1 MPRNVRPSPTQRTAL
16 GLLVGLILGVLAA
29 FVRDAFDTRV
39 RSSGETGDVLG
50 LPVLGRIPANTSRVA
65 TGSAIAMVADPA
77 GAQADAFRF
86 LRSNIELLRED
97 YTTLTILVSSPGQGD
112 GKSTVAANLAV
123 ALAQAGHRVALLD
136 ADSRRPAVETLLEV
150 PYHAG
155 VEDVAR
161 GTIALREAL
170 VRVDSVE
177 EDEAHD
183 GSLDVLLGRPRVA
196 AAFERLAYGRA
207 VAELR
212 DDYDF
217 VIVDGPP
224 LLAGGEALGLS
235 VIVDGLLIVCSLDSL
250 RRANVEGSCPRPSG
264 RAGHE
269 VRPGLHRRVRRRGGR
284 RLLRAHPRPRA
295 WPGFGPRRLA
305 GPARA
310 RKATRLM
317 HSTLAESQAPS
328 RSPSFTRG
336 GALRRRPCG
345 GQAPAE
351 AQAPLQAQAPSE
363 AADLRAAAAPRT
375 VAVADR
381 LARSPARR
389 RRIVVRRMLMAAD
402 IVGLLGAFAISEIV
416 TAQLSPDRGVSAT
429 RELMVLLLA
438 IPVWVAIG
446 QIHHVYENDV
456 TRAAHTAVDD
466 FNGVFH
472 TITVGTVGIYVAAHL
487 TRIAQPDL
495 TKMSVFWA
503 VSIGLV
509 MALRIAARA
518 RFRRH
523 ETFHQ
528 NAVVLGAGTMGQI
541 VARKLRQHPE
551 FGVNVVGFLDTS
563 PARTPRRPR

>member
-1 MPRNVRPSPTQRTAL
+1 MLDRSTVQPAAAADVLNFTVRTANPAASVAIANAYARAFVAERSRLDIAPLSHARAEAQQRLVRLEKSGDTKSPLYTSLAEKAQQLATLQTLYTSRSTVLVRAESARNVRPSPMQRTAL
-16 GLLVGLILGVLAA
+16 GLIIGLILGVLAA

-50 LPVLGRIPANTSRVA
+50 LPVLGRIPANTSRAA

-97 YTTLTILVSSPGQGD
+97 YTTLTILVSSPSQGD

-207 VAELR
+207 IAELR

-250 RRANVEGSCPRPSG
+250 RRANVE
-264 RAGHE
+264 
-269 VRPGLHRRVRRRGGR
+269 
-284 RLLRAHPRPRA
+284 
-295 WPGFGPRRLA
+295 
-305 GPARA
+305 
-310 RKATRLM
+310 
-317 HSTLAESQAPS
+317 
-328 RSPSFTRG
+328 
-336 GALRRRPCG
+336 
-345 GQAPAE
+345 
-351 AQAPLQAQAPSE
+351 
-363 AADLRAAAAPRT
+363 D
-375 VAVADR
+375 
-381 LARSPARR
+381 LARVLPGVPATKF
-389 RRIVVRRMLMAAD
+389 
-402 IVGLLGAFAISEIV
+402 GLV
-416 TAQLSPDRGVSAT
+416 C
-429 RELMVLLLA
+429 
-438 IPVWVAIG
+438 
-446 QIHHVYENDV
+446 
-456 TRAAHTAVDD
+456 TAVSDD
-466 FNGVFH
+466 EAGV
-472 TITVGTVGIYVAAHL
+472 GYYAP
-487 TRIAQPDL
+487 TRDLAPGPGSDPDVWRGRL
-495 TKMSVFWA
+495 
-503 VSIGLV
+503 GLGK
-509 MALRIAARA
+509 
-518 RFRRH
+518 RR
-523 ETFHQ
+523 
-528 NAVVLGAGTMGQI
+528 
-541 VARKLRQHPE
+541 
-551 FGVNVVGFLDTS
+551 D
-563 PARTPRRPR
+563 